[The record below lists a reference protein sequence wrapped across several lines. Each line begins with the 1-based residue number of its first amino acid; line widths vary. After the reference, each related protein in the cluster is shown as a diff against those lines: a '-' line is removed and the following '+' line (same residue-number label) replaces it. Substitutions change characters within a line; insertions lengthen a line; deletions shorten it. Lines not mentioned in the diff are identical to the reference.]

1 MRKSPH
7 ADANGYKNNVRSYSL
22 LATSQ
27 LEKSHSES
35 ETTLRVKDGV
45 SHGLD
50 CLLLYR
56 SYELHSSVLEGC
68 KPHSVNSARS
78 FMKSSLFNI
87 RNRCG
92 ELHLCRIAL
101 ATLVVLSGVSCR
113 RPGPVTIAVIP
124 RTSGTSLWEPAHRG
138 AQDAAQAIGARIYW
152 NSPTREDDV
161 AGQIALIEHVVAKG
175 DQGLVLAPNQ
185 SLALIT
191 PVQRVLAHGL
201 PIVIISSPMPIPAG
215 GYLSYI
221 LNDEDAGARI
231 AAQRLALL
239 LHGRGTIALLGINP
253 DVAGIMKRARS
264 FESYL
269 AENYPAIHIVERHT
283 GSFNIP
289 HEQEIAEETLAAHP
303 DLDAIV
309 ALMWSSARGAMST
322 IDNNPGKLKAKV
334 IAFDAEDLQFN
345 SPSLDSAVIQ
355 DTRRMGNL
363 AVQLIHD
370 RLSGRAAPSLITLQP
385 VLVTRANAN
394 SAEIR
399 HMTTMDWRPGWT
411 LSHTP

>member
-1 MRKSPH
+1 M
-7 ADANGYKNNVRSYSL
+7 
-22 LATSQ
+22 
-27 LEKSHSES
+27 
-35 ETTLRVKDGV
+35 
-45 SHGLD
+45 
-50 CLLLYR
+50 
-56 SYELHSSVLEGC
+56 LEGC

-78 FMKSSLFNI
+78 FMKSFLFII

-92 ELHLCRIAL
+92 RPRLCWTVL
-101 ATLVVLSGVSCR
+101 GTLPLLFGVSCR
-113 RPGPVTIAVIP
+113 QPGPVTIAVIP
-124 RTSGTSLWEPAHRG
+124 RTSGTLLWEPAHRG
-138 AQDAAQAIGARIYW
+138 AQDAAKTFGGHIYW
-152 NSPTREDDV
+152 NSPTREDDI
-161 AGQIALIEHVVAKG
+161 AGQIALIEHVVAEG

-191 PVQRVLAHGL
+191 PVQRALAHGL
-201 PIVIISSPMPIPAG
+201 PIVIIGSPMPIPAG
-215 GYLSYI
+215 GGLSYI
-221 LNDEDAGARI
+221 LNDEEAGARI

-239 LHGRGTIALLGINP
+239 LHGRGSIAILGINP
-253 DVAGIMKRARS
+253 DVAGIMKRAHS
-264 FESYL
+264 FERYL

-322 IDNNPGKLKAKV
+322 IDNNPGKFKARV

-355 DTRRMGNL
+355 DTRKMGNL

-370 RLSGRAAPSLITLQP
+370 RLSGKPAPSLITLQP
-385 VLVTRANAN
+385 VLVTRTNAN
-394 SAEIR
+394 SAEVR
-399 HMTTMDWRPGWT
+399 HMTTMDWRPGWSW
-411 LSHTP
+411 SHTP